1 MKIRKESVAK
11 YPGFFG
17 KSYEPYSEVFG
28 GLVDNLPWWGLEGIY
43 FFGPGKHS
51 MDGLSKESQFIVN
64 PFLLGGL
71 SEFQAFPTMKF
82 TGREDISPPELK
94 DIRWDAQTN
103 SFVVKYDVRNNFRF
117 KFRFNTPGQQE
128 FTLMAYNDRDFGYN
142 YLFMSIEN
150 SVNLESLNPIPGRVK
165 KVEEYLKTKENIDLP
180 DAVGQSPIFY
190 AIRGKLSAT
199 LELLLAAGN
208 KIDCLDKAHHTPVY
222 FATVSDNPEM
232 LEFFFKH
239 GLTAMSTFEDG
250 LTPLHYAASVPNQE
264 KNMAYLL
271 EKEFPIDAKTNDG
284 STPLHLAIK
293 AKQGKNVAFLLAHG
307 ADANTK
313 NKAQETPLMLSESG

>member
-1 MKIRKESVAK
+1 LKIRKESVAK

-150 SVNLESLNPIPGRVK
+150 SVNLESLNPIPGRILLRQQLGAGFSAECPGGSNNSFPEQMNMAIRVVK
-165 KVEEYLKTKENIDLP
+165 LPAKAQIHLWQSEPESNNSPP
-180 DAVGQSPIFY
+180 DARV
-190 AIRGKLSAT
+190 
-199 LELLLAAGN
+199 
-208 KIDCLDKAHHTPVY
+208 
-222 FATVSDNPEM
+222 
-232 LEFFFKH
+232 
-239 GLTAMSTFEDG
+239 
-250 LTPLHYAASVPNQE
+250 
-264 KNMAYLL
+264 LL
-271 EKEFPIDAKTNDG
+271 EIE
-284 STPLHLAIK
+284 
-293 AKQGKNVAFLLAHG
+293 
-307 ADANTK
+307 
-313 NKAQETPLMLSESG
+313 